1 MVTAMWTS
9 AIIKEPDNYWGR
21 ELFFFCLSESKIHS
35 KGRKEKK
42 KKDSQTV
49 GYWCVVF
56 TSIRRSE
63 RMFLGT
69 TVIFLKKL
77 QMCLQMKNT
86 LFHGSPVP
94 RKWPSRCSLTNGR
107 DPPGAL
113 WQSILTNR
121 QNSSHLFLQKSLS
134 FIFTLSMVISWFSLL
149 GKAFRLLWQ
158 PCISSPKGTSP
169 LPKPYFSLESHATS
183 SPVSLLG
190 VL

>member
-9 AIIKEPDNYWGR
+9 VIIKEPDNYGGR
-21 ELFFFCLSESKIHS
+21 ELFFFCLSTIKWVENSQQ
-35 KGRKEKK
+35 RKKRKKK

-49 GYWCVVF
+49 GYWGVVF

-63 RMFLGT
+63 RTFLGT

-94 RKWPSRCSLTNGR
+94 RKWLSRCSLTNGR

-113 WQSILTNR
+113 WQMKV
-121 QNSSHLFLQKSLS
+121 SSLIGKTPVTCFCRKASALFLPWVQWSPDLAFWGKPSG
-134 FIFTLSMVISWFSLL
+134 FYDNPIF
-149 GKAFRLLWQ
+149 
-158 PCISSPKGTSP
+158 P
-169 LPKPYFSLESHATS
+169 LPREHLLCQSHILA
-183 SPVSLLG
+183 
-190 VL
+190 